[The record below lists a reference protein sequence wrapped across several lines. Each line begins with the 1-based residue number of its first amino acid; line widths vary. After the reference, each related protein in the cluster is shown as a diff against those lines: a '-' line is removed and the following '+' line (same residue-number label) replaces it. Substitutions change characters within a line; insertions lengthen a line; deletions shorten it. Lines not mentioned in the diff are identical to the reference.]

1 MKGKQ
6 LPDQTSFEE
15 QQADLVNKRKI
26 DDILMKNQME
36 ILKSQNDEDQEKL
49 KKQFEFDQFG
59 NIIRNNDLDLE
70 ELKDK
75 AKDIQLN

>member
-1 MKGKQ
+1 
-6 LPDQTSFEE
+6 
-15 QQADLVNKRKI
+15 
-26 DDILMKNQME
+26 
-36 ILKSQNDEDQEKL
+36 L

-75 AKDIQLN
+75 AKDI